1 MRLQTDF
8 VDLYYQHRI
17 DPNFEPEVIK
27 TLPTKKIP
35 AVNQIVNAFFCK
47 RRRIKKYAGLE
58 CSAWRFNSHDHF
70 AKKIADKIA
79 IFISRFKIGK
89 LNFAVR
95 ARENYCLLHYPQ
107 QKADLC

>member
-35 AVNQIVNAFFCK
+35 AVNQIVNAFF
-47 RRRIKKYAGLE
+47 
-58 CSAWRFNSHDHF
+58 
-70 AKKIADKIA
+70 AKDDALKNTPD
-79 IFISRFKIGK
+79 
-89 LNFAVR
+89 
-95 ARENYCLLHYPQ
+95 
-107 QKADLC
+107 